1 MQKIIKDMLDLG
13 HEVNIIQIKPI
24 ERHVVLP
31 PAVFAKLHSEDVKEP
46 KTRNKY
52 ARKNPNGNPPSLLT
66 PEIVENMK
74 KKKRINWKTAAK
86 IRQMKED
93 GYTSGRISNK
103 LGIDLEVVNK
113 FWDKE

>member
-24 ERHVVLP
+24 ERAIVLP
-31 PAVFAKLHSEDVKEP
+31 PAMFMSPEKEEADEP
-46 KTRNKY
+46 KTRKKY

-74 KKKRINWKTAAK
+74 KKRINWKTIAK
-86 IRQMKED
+86 IKKLKEE
-93 GYTSGRISNK
+93 GYTSGRVSHK
-103 LGIDLEVVNK
+103 LGIDVEVINK
-113 FWDKE
+113 YWNHE

>member
-1 MQKIIKDMLDLG
+1 
-13 HEVNIIQIKPI
+13 
-24 ERHVVLP
+24 
-31 PAVFAKLHSEDVKEP
+31 
-46 KTRNKY
+46 
-52 ARKNPNGNPPSLLT
+52 
-66 PEIVENMK
+66 MK

-86 IRQMKED
+86 IKQMKED